1 MKKTDS
7 VKADSFV
14 LAGLCALAGLLST
27 TAFADSEFGYAVNTS
42 DQGGFGAYLI
52 EKSGLVVPQPYQ
64 LAPVDA
70 GPPAAV
76 SKGRFLVDMNTSFQ
90 LDEYYLFC
98 YRIQADGALAYAS
111 QTYYP
116 FPNGDPTAMAYLGL
130 MHENGDY
137 LYIVNVFAEGS
148 STQSTLTAMRIQAD
162 GSLSR
167 VSSSDYNLGTAVSY
181 ILGDASGKFI
191 YGLDNGTQ
199 SIVGCRIDGAG
210 TPETIPGWSFP
221 NDINVIAMAVAP
233 QRNYLYA
240 FYQSVSPSGGSTEML
255 AVFKIGVQGD
265 LIPAPGSPF
274 RNDAAFSQITRLI
287 ISPNGK
293 YAYAPIAPGF
303 PQLAKV
309 GIFNVEA
316 NGQLTP
322 LASSPVVI
330 GSSVTQTIYP
340 FWCTID
346 PAGKLFFASFDA
358 GVYPYTIR
366 EDGVVAAVPG
376 TLLPSAESLSA
387 FTHSDGGLGR

>member
-7 VKADSFV
+7 ITADRFV
-14 LAGLCALAGLLST
+14 LLRLCAVAGLLSS

-70 GPPAAV
+70 GPPTAV
-76 SKGRFLVDMNTSFQ
+76 SKGKFLVDLNTSFE

-98 YRIQADGALAYAS
+98 YRIQPDGTLAYAS

-116 FPNGDPTAMAYLGL
+116 FPNGDPTALAYLGL

-148 STQSTLTAMRIQAD
+148 STQSTLTAMRIDAN
-162 GSLSR
+162 GSMNR
-167 VSSSDYNLGTAVSY
+167 VSSSEYKIGTTVGQ
-181 ILGDASGKFI
+181 IIGDASGKFI

-199 SIVGCRIDGAG
+199 SIVGCRIDGDGA
-210 TPETIPGWSFP
+210 PEAIPGWSFP
-221 NDINVIAMAVAP
+221 NDINVIAMALAP
-233 QRNYLYA
+233 DRNYLYA

-255 AVFKIGVQGD
+255 AVFKVGDQGN
-265 LIPAPGSPF
+265 LVPVPGSPF

-322 LASSPVVI
+322 LSSSPVVI
-330 GSSVTQTIYP
+330 GSSATQSFYP

-358 GVYPYTIR
+358 GIYPYSIR
-366 EDGVVAAVPG
+366 EDGMVTATPG
-376 TLLPSAESLSA
+376 TLLPSAASLSA
-387 FTHSDGGLGR
+387 FTHSGGGLGR